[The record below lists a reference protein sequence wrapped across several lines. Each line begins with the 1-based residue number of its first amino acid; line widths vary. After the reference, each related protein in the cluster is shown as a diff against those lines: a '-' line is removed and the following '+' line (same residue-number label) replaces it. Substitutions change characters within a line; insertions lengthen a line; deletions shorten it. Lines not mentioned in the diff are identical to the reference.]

1 MRRVLGLCLACWTC
15 GGGAGTG
22 RGALRLADRIDS
34 GGGAAELQER
44 LLAPYL
50 ARHPGLELVPRPI
63 VVADRDAYRRALL
76 TALAGDDAPD
86 AFLVDDEDVPRI
98 VDRGGALDL
107 APYLGRV
114 GVDPARYDP
123 TLLAVFRR
131 GAGLYGLP
139 RGYTPVVVAYNRD
152 LLDRAAI
159 PYPTDDWTWDDF
171 LRVAKQ
177 LTRDTDGDGAID
189 QWGSAF
195 DPRLGLWL
203 PWIWSGGGDVLC
215 ADGRRA
221 SGCLDSRA
229 TIEALRWYAAWSTNP
244 GLGPRI
250 RDARDAPGA
259 IARLFASGHLGFMTT
274 GHWAI
279 PGLRASVAAG
289 RLHVGFVALPH
300 RAGVAPVTVLYVS
313 GYAVPALTPRRK
325 AAVELA
331 ADLTD
336 SAAAVARAE
345 AGGMEL
351 PAVAAAAQAVAAADS
366 LGWDAA
372 LLRAAAHGR
381 PSWGARVGPWRDVAE
396 RLSDLMDRIVITGVD
411 PARAAGAT
419 ARELDRL
426 LGATR

>member
-15 GGGAGTG
+15 GGRADGGP
-22 RGALRLADRIDS
+22 GALGLADRIDS
-34 GGGAAELQER
+34 GAAELQER
-44 LLAPYL
+44 LLTPYL
-50 ARHPGLELVPRPI
+50 ARHPGLELVRRPG
-63 VVADRDAYRRALL
+63 VVAARDVYRRELL
-76 TALAGDDAPD
+76 TALASDDPPD
-86 AFLVDDEDVPRI
+86 VFLLDDEDVPRI

-114 GVDPARYDP
+114 GVETARYDQ
-123 TLLAVFRR
+123 TLVVVFRR

-139 RGYTPVVVAYNRD
+139 RGYTPVVVAYNKD

-177 LTRDTDGDGAID
+177 LTRDTDGDGSID

-195 DPRLGLWL
+195 DPRLALWL

-229 TIEALRWYAAWSTNP
+229 TIEALRWYAGWSTSA
-244 GLGPRI
+244 GVAPRI
-250 RDARDAPGA
+250 HDARDAPGA
-259 IARLFASGHLGFMTT
+259 IARLFASGRLGLMTT

-279 PGLRASVAAG
+279 PRLRASVAAG
-289 RLHVGFVALPH
+289 RLHVGFVAIPH
-300 RAGVAPVTVLYVS
+300 RAGVAPATVLYVS
-313 GYAVPALTPRRK
+313 GYGVPALTPRRK
-325 AAVELA
+325 AAVELV

-336 SAAAVARAE
+336 SAAAMARAE
-345 AGGMEL
+345 AGMEL
-351 PAVAAAAQAVAAADS
+351 PAVAAAARAVAEADT

-372 LLRAAAHGR
+372 FLRAAAHGR
-381 PSWGARVGPWRDVAE
+381 PSWGARVGAWRDVAD
-396 RLSDLMDRIVITGVD
+396 RLADLMDRIVITRVD
-411 PARAAGAT
+411 PARAAGVT

>member
-15 GGGAGTG
+15 GGQADAG

-50 ARHPGLELVPRPI
+50 ARHPGFELVTRPLAI
-63 VVADRDAYRRALL
+63 ANRDAYRRALL
-76 TALAGDDAPD
+76 TALAGDDGPD
-86 AFLVDDEDVPRI
+86 VFLVDDEDVPRI
-98 VDRGGALDL
+98 VDRGVALDL

-114 GVDPARYDP
+114 GVDPARYDQ
-123 TLLAVFRR
+123 TLLGAFRR

-171 LRVAKQ
+171 LRVARQ
-177 LTRDTDGDGAID
+177 LTRDTDGDGVID

-195 DPRLGLWL
+195 DPRVALWL
-203 PWIWSGGGDVLC
+203 PWIWAGGGDVLC

-221 SGCLDSRA
+221 TGCLDSRA
-229 TIEALRWYAAWSTNP
+229 TIEALRWYAAWNTSP
-244 GLGPRI
+244 ELAPRI
-250 RDARDAPGA
+250 HDARDAPGA
-259 IARLFASGHLGFMTT
+259 IARLFASGRLGFMTT

-289 RLHVGFVALPH
+289 RLHVGFVAVPH
-300 RAGVAPVTVLYVS
+300 RAGVAPATVLYVS

-345 AGGMEL
+345 AGMEL
-351 PAVAAAAQAVAAADS
+351 PAVAAAAQAVAAADV

-372 LLRAAAHGR
+372 FLRAAAHGR
-381 PSWGARVGPWRDVAE
+381 PAWGARVGPWRDVAE
-396 RLSDLMDRIVITGVD
+396 RLTDLMDRIVITGVD

>member
-203 PWIWSGGGDVLC
+203 PWIWSGAGTCCALMGGVRRDVSTREPRSRPC
-215 ADGRRA
+215 AGTR
-221 SGCLDSRA
+221 
-229 TIEALRWYAAWSTNP
+229 
-244 GLGPRI
+244 
-250 RDARDAPGA
+250 PGA
-259 IARLFASGHLGFMTT
+259 RTLGW
-274 GHWAI
+274 G
-279 PGLRASVAAG
+279 RASVTRVTRRGPSPACS
-289 RLHVGFVALPH
+289 
-300 RAGVAPVTVLYVS
+300 RAGTS
-313 GYAVPALTPRRK
+313 
-325 AAVELA
+325 
-331 ADLTD
+331 D
-336 SAAAVARAE
+336 S
-345 AGGMEL
+345 
-351 PAVAAAAQAVAAADS
+351 
-366 LGWDAA
+366 
-372 LLRAAAHGR
+372 
-381 PSWGARVGPWRDVAE
+381 
-396 RLSDLMDRIVITGVD
+396 
-411 PARAAGAT
+411 
-419 ARELDRL
+419 
-426 LGATR
+426 

>member
-1 MRRVLGLCLACWTC
+1 MRCVLGLCLACWTC
-15 GGGAGTG
+15 GGRADGGP
-22 RGALRLADRIDS
+22 GALGLADRIDS
-34 GGGAAELQER
+34 GAAELQER
-44 LLAPYL
+44 LLTPYL
-50 ARHPGLELVPRPI
+50 ARHPGLELVRRPV
-63 VVADRDAYRRALL
+63 VVAARDVYRRELL
-76 TALAGDDAPD
+76 TALAGDEPPD
-86 AFLVDDEDVPRI
+86 VFLLDDEDVPRV

-114 GVDPARYDP
+114 GVDPARYDQ
-123 TLLAVFRR
+123 TLVAVFRR

-139 RGYTPVVVAYNRD
+139 RGYTPVVVAYNKD

-177 LTRDTDGDGAID
+177 LTRDTDGDGSID

-195 DPRLGLWL
+195 DPRLALWL

-215 ADGRRA
+215 ADGCRA

-229 TIEALRWYAAWSTNP
+229 TIEALRWYAGWSTSA
-244 GLGPRI
+244 GVAPRI
-250 RDARDAPGA
+250 HDARDAPGA
-259 IARLFASGHLGFMTT
+259 IARLFASGRLGLMTT

-279 PGLRASVAAG
+279 PRLRASVAAG
-289 RLHVGFVALPH
+289 RLHVGFVAIPH
-300 RAGVAPVTVLYVS
+300 RSGVAPATVLYVS

-325 AAVELA
+325 AAVELV

-336 SAAAVARAE
+336 SAAAMARAE
-345 AGGMEL
+345 AGMEL
-351 PAVAAAAQAVAAADS
+351 PAVAAAARAMAADT

-372 LLRAAAHGR
+372 FLRAAAHGR
-381 PSWGARVGPWRDVAE
+381 PSWGARVGPWRDVAD
-396 RLSDLMDRIVITGVD
+396 RLTDLMDRIVITGVD
-411 PARAAGAT
+411 PARAAGAA

>member
-1 MRRVLGLCLACWTC
+1 MRRVVGLCLACWAC
-15 GGGAGTG
+15 GGGDDTG
-22 RGALRLADRIDS
+22 RGALVLADRIDS
-34 GGGAAELQER
+34 GAGAVEVQER

-50 ARHPGLELVPRPI
+50 ARHPGLALVRRPI
-63 VVADRDAYRRALL
+63 VARDEYRTALL
-76 TALAGDDAPD
+76 TALAGDEPPD
-86 AFLVDDEDVPRI
+86 VFLLEDEDVPRV
-98 VDRGGALDL
+98 VDRGVALDL
-107 APYLGRV
+107 VPYLARS

-139 RGYTPVVVAYNRD
+139 RGFTPVMVAYNKD

-177 LTRDTDGDGAID
+177 VTRDTDGDGSID

-195 DPRLGLWL
+195 DGRLALWL
-203 PWIWSGGGDVLC
+203 PWIWAGGGDVLC

-229 TIEALRWYAAWSTNP
+229 TIEALRWYAGWAP
-244 GLGPRI
+244 ARGGIAPRI

-259 IARLFASGHLGFMTT
+259 IARLFASGRLALMTT

-279 PGLRASVAAG
+279 PSLRASVAAG
-289 RLHVGFVALPH
+289 RLHVGFVAIPH
-300 RAGVAPVTVLYVS
+300 RAGVAPATLLYVS
-313 GYAVPALTPRRK
+313 GYAVPALTLRRK

-345 AGGMEL
+345 AGTEL
-351 PAVAAAAQAVAAADS
+351 PAVAAAARAVAEADT

-372 LLRAAAHGR
+372 FLRAAAHGR
-381 PSWGARVGPWRDVAE
+381 PSWGGRVGPWRDVAE
-396 RLSDLMDRIVITGVD
+396 RLADLMDRIVTTGVD

-426 LGATR
+426 LGTTR